1 MRSVSRAFVRPVS
14 PSLASCALTFM
25 EREAID
31 VARAESQH
39 AAYCDVLRQAGVV
52 VDVLPP
58 APDLPDAVFV
68 EDTAVVLDDVI
79 VVTRPGAGTR
89 RDETVSAAALL
100 ADAAPLSFIREPAT
114 LDGGDVLRIGRE
126 LFVGTGGRSNRD
138 GIDQLA
144 AIAARFGY
152 RVTAVPVRGCLHLK
166 TAVTALDESTVLIH
180 AAHVD
185 RAVFAAFDAVEAD
198 AGERSGA
205 NVLALNDRIIAAA
218 SAPRTRDAIGQ
229 RGYDVDAIDISEFEK
244 AEAGLTCLSVLV

>member
-14 PSLASCALTFM
+14 PSLASCALTFIARVPIDIAQA
-25 EREAID
+25 ER
-31 VARAESQH
+31 QH
-39 AAYCDVLRQAGVV
+39 ADYCDVLRQAGVV

-68 EDTAVVLDDVI
+68 EDAAVVLDDLIVI
-79 VVTRPGAGTR
+79 TRPGTDTR
-89 RDETVSAAALL
+89 RQETVSAAALL
-100 ADAAPLSFIREPAT
+100 ADAAPLSFIREPGT
-114 LDGGDVLRIGRE
+114 LDGGDVLRIGRD

-144 AIAARFGY
+144 AIASRFGY

-166 TAVTALDESTVLIH
+166 TAVTALDDNTVLLLT
-180 AAHVD
+180 AHVD

-198 AGERSGA
+198 AGEPAGA
-205 NVLALNDRIIAAA
+205 NVLALNERIIAAV

-229 RGYDVDAIDISEFEK
+229 RGYDVDTLDMSEFEK
-244 AEAGLTCLSVLV
+244 AEAGLTCLSILI